1 MVYPLISEDECPLWG
16 QVLYVNA
23 GAVDAP
29 IAVVRSNY
37 SEYQYANSQ
46 WNLRTFP
53 TYTLYPHWTSRG
65 EPDLAT
71 TNLGNVLPCTNG
83 ASAPPCAQD
92 IGWPAGM
99 TPYMQQQYTRLA
111 WLGSLVENKHDSG
124 LNGGLTYRRNR
135 YIDGKTGRF
144 SQLDPIGLAGG
155 LNSYGYAAGDP
166 VSFSDPFGLCVP
178 PGSRACQFAESM
190 ARMAPAMEQAIV
202 GATMIGLAPVA
213 VAAGAEVSTGGGA
226 IAALNV
232 ARPVAGRS
240 LLPATA
246 GATIKLREFGERFG
260 VSATELANR
269 AITGGIRMLDNAEA
283 NAGNVNAIIGRLDGA
298 AGFIRV
304 TLDPT
309 QSRIISAGMQTI
321 DMVRNGIANGRF
333 ELIP

>member
-71 TNLGNVLPCTNG
+71 TNLGNVLPCTTG

-92 IGWPAGM
+92 LGWPAGM

-135 YIDGKTGRF
+135 YLDGKTGRF

-166 VSFSDPFGLCVP
+166 VSFSDPFGLCPPEWLCKAILDLVVGHPRAAAAITTLIDREGAGFDCAWSPSCSEVP
-178 PGSRACQFAESM
+178 VGGSTGFLLGKI
-190 ARMAPAMEQAIV
+190 AIV
-202 GATMIGLAPVA
+202 APTARGFGAASQA
-213 VAAGAEVSTGGGA
+213 VEAQSAWTLGSGKSGTKWASQMTRRGWTPEQISEAIEGGQ
-226 IAALNV
+226 
-232 ARPVAGRS
+232 RY
-240 LLPATA
+240 PATN
-246 GATIKLREFGERFG
+246 L
-260 VSATELANR
+260 V
-269 AITGGIRMLDNAEA
+269 
-283 NAGNVNAIIGRLDGA
+283 NAGNGASRYVHPMTGRSVVMDDCI
-298 AGFIRV
+298 FN
-304 TLDPT
+304 D
-309 QSRIISAGMQTI
+309 RIALENS
-321 DMVRNGIANGRF
+321 D
-333 ELIP
+333 